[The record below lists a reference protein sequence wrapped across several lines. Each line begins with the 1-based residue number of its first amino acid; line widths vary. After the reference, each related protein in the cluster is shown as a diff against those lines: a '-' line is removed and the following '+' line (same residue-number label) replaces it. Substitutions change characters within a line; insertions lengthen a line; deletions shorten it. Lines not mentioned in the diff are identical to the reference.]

1 MLLHRDVTW
10 RRWRKIAMSMGSSMG
25 WTSKRL
31 RSEGR
36 GGRPRLVLGNGPR
49 YMICVT
55 HFCTLREL
63 KNLRPCE
70 NRVRFLHGS
79 RCDSRMAVRFW
90 LAQRAKACDASG
102 ASGLPNSTLSVPT
115 IPATSTHPNAG
126 PSAVPPPKL
135 GDFPLPLRTAP
146 AIAAD
151 AEAAALVWEVALP
164 AQILAQPICWRKF
177 CLRMDTSSEISGV
190 LALNPVNQHTR
201 IMWNSVFIYFIITN
215 FYGGTRQ
222 WNSRNILTLLL
233 LHKILVWVK
242 IFHAH
247 CYLWD
252 LIISSYPPPASTRQG
267 GGMSCSSSVF
277 SLSEYGLT
285 WTGDHVHD
293 ISERW
298 LWDTEGNFNLCIAH
312 HTS

>member
-79 RCDSRMAVRFW
+79 RCNSRMAVRFW

-126 PSAVPPPKL
+126 PTAKIGWFPAAAAHGPSYCSGRRGSCPGL
-135 GDFPLPLRTAP
+135 GSRTARSDP
-146 AIAAD
+146 CATYLL
-151 AEAAALVWEVALP
+151 EKVLP
-164 AQILAQPICWRKF
+164 Q
-177 CLRMDTSSEISGV
+177 DG
-190 LALNPVNQHTR
+190 H
-201 IMWNSVFIYFIITN
+201 VF
-215 FYGGTRQ
+215 
-222 WNSRNILTLLL
+222 RNI
-233 LHKILVWVK
+233 
-242 IFHAH
+242 
-247 CYLWD
+247 
-252 LIISSYPPPASTRQG
+252 R
-267 GGMSCSSSVF
+267 
-277 SLSEYGLT
+277 
-285 WTGDHVHD
+285 
-293 ISERW
+293 
-298 LWDTEGNFNLCIAH
+298 CIGP
-312 HTS
+312 